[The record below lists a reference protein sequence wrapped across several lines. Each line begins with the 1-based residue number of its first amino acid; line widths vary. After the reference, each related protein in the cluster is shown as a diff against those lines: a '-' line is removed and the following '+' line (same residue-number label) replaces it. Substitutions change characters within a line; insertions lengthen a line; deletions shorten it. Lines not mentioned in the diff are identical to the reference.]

1 MQLERIEL
9 DHLTVVTGYGDGGFK
24 VAGRRFEGSLL
35 LLEEVLHLWPVT
47 DAAAITLDS
56 LTPIIDGPEKPDL
69 LLFGTGTSLKPLPPE
84 VDKVLRERGFAVET
98 MDTGAAC
105 RTYSFLATEGRRVA
119 GALIAV

>member
-1 MQLERIEL
+1 MHLERVEL
-9 DHLTVVTGYGDGGFK
+9 EHVTVVTGYGDGGFR
-24 VAGRRFEGSLL
+24 VAGRRYEGSLL
-35 LLEEVLHLWPVT
+35 LFEEVLHYWPVA

-56 LTPIIDGPEKPDL
+56 LEPLIDGPERPDL
-69 LLFGTGTSLKPLPPE
+69 LLFGTGESLKPLPPE
-84 VDKVLRERGFAVET
+84 VDKALKDRGFAVEC